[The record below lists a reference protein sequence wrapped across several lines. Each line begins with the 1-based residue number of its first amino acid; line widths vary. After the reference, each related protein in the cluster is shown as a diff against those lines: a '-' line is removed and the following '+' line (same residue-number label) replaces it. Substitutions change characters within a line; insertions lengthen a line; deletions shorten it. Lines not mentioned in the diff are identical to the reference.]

1 MENETNTNPI
11 CSFYAAKARMQ
22 SSLPQVVKGRGV
34 YGKNGEIRFFYAN
47 SEDILSAAQKALG
60 ENGFSLRFEAEPIEG
75 GWKATV
81 YLCHS
86 SGHFE
91 SSSFQC
97 PIDPAPMMSKTHA
110 AISAES
116 YARRVALRN
125 VLGIS
130 ISDGTDDADTG
141 EQEPV
146 APEQKQPERKG
157 RPLGRPAPPSDVPQ
171 NVPRGTLSQ
180 ENKLKLK
187 TEIERLFYTEGD
199 DWEMTRD
206 SAVDWLRKCGALRE
220 DQTLSVVTDA
230 TVDAI
235 IAALSAPKEK
245 EA

>member
-1 MENETNTNPI
+1 
-11 CSFYAAKARMQ
+11 MQ
-22 SSLPQVVKGRGV
+22 SVLPQVVKGRGV

-141 EQEPV
+141 EQEP
-146 APEQKQPERKG
+146 AQPEQKQPERKG
-157 RPLGRPAPPSDVPQ
+157 RPLGRPAPPRDVPQ
-171 NVPRGTLSQ
+171 NVPRGTLSK
-180 ENKLKLK
+180 ENQQKLKK
-187 TEIERLFYTEGD
+187 EIERLFYTEGD

-206 SAVDWLRKCGALRE
+206 SAVDWLRKNGTLLPNE
-220 DQTLSVVTDA
+220 TLSVVNDNN
-230 TVDAI
+230 VDMFI
-235 IAALSAPKEK
+235 LKLSPEK
-245 EA
+245 S